1 MKHTNKVITRQE
13 LRKLVIKQETL
24 NSLYSKGFLYV
35 LQYANKPDW
44 YKIGQTSN
52 LKSRLSH
59 YKTHHPFEDP
69 KFIKTYPCNRT
80 NRAEKLAILFL
91 NRICKDK
98 KNREW
103 FKVSC
108 KKTVL
113 DIVKFS
119 VDKKIHCLELY
130 DYGKLSLVNEN

>member
-35 LQYANKPDW
+35 LQYADKPDW

-52 LKSRLSH
+52 LKNRLSH
-59 YKTHHPFEDP
+59 Y
-69 KFIKTYPCNRT
+69 R
-80 NRAEKLAILFL
+80 
-91 NRICKDK
+91 
-98 KNREW
+98 
-103 FKVSC
+103 
-108 KKTVL
+108 TVL

-119 VDKKIHCLELY
+119 VAK
-130 DYGKLSLVNEN
+130 